1 MVTLICSGWQCRL
14 LWNHPSAI
22 DLKERWRR
30 PRERG
35 REPGDTEQHGK
46 ILCVPSPTWSCNK
59 SKAALSIRS
68 ALCSS
73 HSQCTTTSPA
83 LWFVLEA
90 CICTVW
96 FAIVPGHVSY
106 YQLNSLLLLFSMPEA
121 RFFFFLSHAGFWLIS
136 SSMLL
141 YFNLEWEI
149 SDFPR
154 LLRKI
159 KL

>member
-30 PRERG
+30 PRGRE
-35 REPGDTEQHGK
+35 REPGNTEQHGK

-59 SKAALSIRS
+59 SKAVLSIRS
-68 ALCSS
+68 DSCSS
-73 HSQCTTTSPA
+73 HSQCTAASPA
-83 LWFVLEA
+83 LWFALLA
-90 CICTVW
+90 RICSVW

-106 YQLNSLLLLFSMPEA
+106 YQLNSLLLLFSMPGA
-121 RFFFFLSHAGFWLIS
+121 RFFLSHAGLWLIS
-136 SSMLL
+136 PSMLL

-149 SDFPR
+149 SDSPR